1 MKILGLKN
9 NVPNNSNVSEES
21 EYANYRNRF
30 YWVPGMVSW
39 GEKNLVITDQ

>member
-9 NVPNNSNVSEES
+9 NVPNNNNVSEES
-21 EYANYRNRF
+21 EYTNDRNRF
-30 YWVPGMVSW
+30 YWVPGMISP

>member
-9 NVPNNSNVSEES
+9 NVPNNNNVSEDS

-30 YWVPGMVSW
+30 YWLPGMVS
-39 GEKNLVITDQ
+39 GEKKFSDH